1 MDSTLEAL
9 LAQTSQ
15 MAKRLENLEAL
26 KLRSDICEIIQHDP
40 KDTSDS
46 AILSLIR
53 EYEEF
58 TNMNMDEWDVV
69 QMGAHKQKRDEDEIA
84 RLNAENEKLK
94 KDLSSHY
101 DFSQRVIDACKIRE
115 DLESQDDDSIIQG
128 IYNVM
133 RMYAVHCPIWM
144 RE

>member
-1 MDSTLEAL
+1 MDSKLDAL
-9 LAQTSQ
+9 FAMTETFN
-15 MAKRLENLEAL
+15 KRLDNIEVV
-26 KLRSDICEIIQHDP
+26 KLR
-40 KDTSDS
+40 
-46 AILSLIR
+46 
-53 EYEEF
+53 
-58 TNMNMDEWDVV
+58 
-69 QMGAHKQKRDEDEIA
+69 
-84 RLNAENEKLK
+84 AENAKLKAEMEELQAENAKLK